1 MSYMFYSSL
10 SGGYKEMKQDV
21 VNNKVER
28 NVMKSYCLVYR
39 SGVDPD
45 MPLKVT
51 SAFAASVDK
60 LKKKD
65 TNGFSEQDWYTF
77 FGRFG
82 THFLNDVHFGGK
94 QVNIMMMRSEDVTKL
109 RNEGINAAVS
119 GSANFVAVKIS
130 GGASVATDEKKKEKF
145 NKMES
150 CYQQL
155 SKFYHWNIVTHT
167 YL

>member
-1 MSYMFYSSL
+1 
-10 SGGYKEMKQDV
+10 MKQDV

-39 SGVDPD
+39 SAVDPN

-51 SAFAASVDK
+51 SAFAAGVDK

-82 THFLNDVHFGGK
+82 THFLHDVHFGGK

-109 RNEGINAAVS
+109 RNQGINAAVE
-119 GSANFVAVKIS
+119 GSANFGAVKIS
-130 GGASVATDEKKKEKF
+130 GGASFAKDQKNKEKF
-145 NKMES
+145 SKMES

-155 SKFYHWNIVTHT
+155 SKFYHCLFVDNPNINAIP
-167 YL
+167 